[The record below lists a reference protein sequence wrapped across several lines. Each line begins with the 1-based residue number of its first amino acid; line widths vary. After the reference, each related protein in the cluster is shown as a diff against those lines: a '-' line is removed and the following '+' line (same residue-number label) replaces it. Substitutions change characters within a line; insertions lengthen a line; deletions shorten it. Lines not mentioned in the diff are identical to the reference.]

1 MSVSQ
6 PLWAGAL
13 SHRPSAKTQSRWTP
27 LIRRLPKMRAS
38 TYLHRDCKPI
48 SEIDLRSPKERGQ
61 LSVLDGE
68 CGGWCEA

>member
-1 MSVSQ
+1 
-6 PLWAGAL
+6 
-13 SHRPSAKTQSRWTP
+13 
-27 LIRRLPKMRAS
+27 MRAT
-38 TYLHRDCKPI
+38 TYLHRDCQPL